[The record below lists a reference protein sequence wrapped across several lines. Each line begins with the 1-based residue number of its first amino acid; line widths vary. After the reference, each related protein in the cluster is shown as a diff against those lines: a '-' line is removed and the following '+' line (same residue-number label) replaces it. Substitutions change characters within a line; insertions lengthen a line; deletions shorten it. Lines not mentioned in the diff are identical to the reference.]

1 MKTKDTIKNVAVVL
15 PAYNEEKTILQV
27 LENLKELQLIHG
39 IEKEIII
46 INDCSKD
53 QSLQLIT
60 DFIQTNQNQTFIS
73 IASEHR
79 ETFLH

>member
-1 MKTKDTIKNVAVVL
+1 MHFNKLSIIVPV
-15 PAYNEEKTILQV
+15 YNEEKTILQV